1 MIPGAMVQTGR
12 ENPPENR
19 RSLGP
24 VGARKMPG
32 GGMGV
37 NLEIRVICA
46 MFSMP
51 RHLTRCVGQAYRFIR
66 FRRQKLASIRADDQ
80 AREDREK
87 GTMTRLD
94 QARAKLSA
102 AMDRLEA
109 VATKSGGPATGTSK
123 RIAELEA
130 ELAKLRRDHAA
141 LEATVDLVAVRLDAA
156 IGRLKTTVAA

>member
-1 MIPGAMVQTGR
+1 MVQTGR

-24 VGARKMPG
+24 VGARKMPV

-46 MFSMP
+46 AFAMP
-51 RHLTRCVGQAYRFIR
+51 RHLTRCFGQAYRFIR
-66 FRRQKLASIRADDQ
+66 FRRQKMASVRAIGSGPM
-80 AREDREK
+80 RGREK
-87 GTMTRLD
+87 RTMTRLD

-109 VATKSGGPATGTSK
+109 VASKSGGAATGTSK

>member
-1 MIPGAMVQTGR
+1 
-12 ENPPENR
+12 
-19 RSLGP
+19 
-24 VGARKMPG
+24 
-32 GGMGV
+32 
-37 NLEIRVICA
+37 
-46 MFSMP
+46 
-51 RHLTRCVGQAYRFIR
+51 
-66 FRRQKLASIRADDQ
+66 
-80 AREDREK
+80 
-87 GTMTRLD
+87 MTRLD

-109 VATKSGGPATGTSK
+109 VAMKSGGAATGTSK

>member
-1 MIPGAMVQTGR
+1 M
-12 ENPPENR
+12 R
-19 RSLGP
+19 R
-24 VGARKMPG
+24 RK
-32 GGMGV
+32 
-37 NLEIRVICA
+37 
-46 MFSMP
+46 
-51 RHLTRCVGQAYRFIR
+51 Q
-66 FRRQKLASIRADDQ
+66 D
-80 AREDREK
+80 K
-87 GTMTRLD
+87 GIMTRLD

-109 VATKSGGPATGTSK
+109 AAGKGGDAPGGR